1 MKEGAKRQIFASK
14 LAKEESKEK
23 KQLFKR
29 LNVSEIKLSENI
41 RVFDDSQS
49 SEYQGLLNSIKEDGL
64 SQIPIVELRSTKS
77 GEEFICVDG
86 HRRLRALKDL
96 GVENAVCQ
104 IRTYKKDVEDR
115 LTEMLSSDIKESFHI
130 LDKARIAFKLKQLGK
145 TVKDIAKAFQNDD
158 NYIYK
163 IIRLN
168 KIPNEGKK
176 LVFKNKDKLNAKF
189 LIKYIASRNL
199 SEIEI
204 MKVLNDRLF
213 ASPIKKSNKK
223 YVMKKLE
230 GFFIKKKVTAREKKI
245 IIDALELFKVFKG

>member
-14 LAKEESKEK
+14 RAKEESKDK

-29 LNVSEIKLSENI
+29 LPVANIKLSENI
-41 RVFDDSQS
+41 RVYDDSKSQ
-49 SEYQGLLNSIKEDGL
+49 EYKSLLSSIKEEGL
-64 SQIPIVELRSTKS
+64 SQIPIVELRTTKD

-104 IRTYKKDVEDR
+104 IRIYKKDVEDR
-115 LTEMLSSDIKESFHI
+115 LTEMLTSDIKESFHI

-145 TVKDIAKAFQNDD
+145 TVKDIAKVFQNDD

-168 KIPNEGKK
+168 KIPKDGKK
-176 LVFKNKDKLNAKF
+176 LVFENKDKLNAKF

-199 SEIEI
+199 TETDI
-204 MKVLNDRLF
+204 MRVLNERLF
-213 ASPIKKSNKK
+213 NKPKKSSNKK

-230 GFFIKKKVTAREKKI
+230 GFFVKKKVTIREKRI
-245 IIDALELFKVFKG
+245 ILEALELFKVIK